1 MVRLLPYLEYAKR
14 TITHLEPAALIGLG
28 ALVLLIVLS
37 VSLSL
42 ENETNSFNST
52 VMTIIYFLLIISVS
66 GQLLYYFRSSKTNQK
81 KYSGVTQQNR
91 SLKHKGQ
98 LKVILGCPLRNV
110 TLTKVVK
117 HAWRR
122 QTNTNQ
128 LLGASCFFYIHDLG
142 QILDCNA
149 FLLIDSNAPAVLLL
163 QNGSTFALV
172 QQKRDPC
179 PLVMKALVPYEYS

>member
-14 TITHLEPAALIGLG
+14 TIMHLEPAALYAKRVITHLEPAALIGLG

-81 KYSGVTQQNR
+81 STQ
-91 SLKHKGQ
+91 G
-98 LKVILGCPLRNV
+98 
-110 TLTKVVK
+110 
-117 HAWRR
+117 
-122 QTNTNQ
+122 
-128 LLGASCFFYIHDLG
+128 
-142 QILDCNA
+142 
-149 FLLIDSNAPAVLLL
+149 
-163 QNGSTFALV
+163 
-172 QQKRDPC
+172 
-179 PLVMKALVPYEYS
+179 